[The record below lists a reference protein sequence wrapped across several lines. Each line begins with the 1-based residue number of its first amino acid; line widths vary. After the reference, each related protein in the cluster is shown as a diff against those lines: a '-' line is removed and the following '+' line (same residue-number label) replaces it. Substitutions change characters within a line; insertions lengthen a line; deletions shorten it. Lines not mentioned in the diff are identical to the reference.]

1 MSRKPAKDKK
11 KDAKPAAPDGAIRL
25 ASHPRASASVR
36 RLRARAGLA
45 ALVIGLLLS
54 LNAGLPLFDA
64 VARGLVAGIAA
75 HFLAWFAGLLVWRHL
90 VLGELAAHRE
100 AVVAARAERLAA
112 AEQARAASVSGD
124 EAPGRGSAAQRAA

>member
-1 MSRKPAKDKK
+1 MSKKPEKDKK
-11 KDAKPAAPDGAIRL
+11 KKKDAVTAAPDGGIRL
-25 ASHPRASASVR
+25 AAHPRASASVR

-64 VARGLVAGIAA
+64 VARGLAAGIAA

-100 AVVAARAERLAA
+100 AVAAARAERLAA
-112 AEQARAASVSGD
+112 AETARATA
-124 EAPGRGSAAQRAA
+124 AAQRAA